1 MKTRD
6 NKPTPIRIGMVGGGE
21 GSFIGYVH
29 RLAMSLDGEYQLVA
43 GALSSNSDIAVQSG
57 LKLGLDR
64 ERIYQSFEEM
74 AQKEAQRKDGIEV
87 VSIVTPNHVHYE
99 PIKIFLEHGIHVI
112 CDKPLTSTL
121 KDAQNLAKIK
131 PKNNAKFMLTHNY
144 TAYSLVRKAR
154 EMVMQGELGK
164 IRMVK
169 VEYAQDWLS
178 RDISNKQA
186 DWRTDPKRAGLGGA
200 IGDIGTHAYN
210 LMRFVT
216 QLSAQELSADLQSF
230 VAGRKLDDNA
240 NIMMRLE
247 NGARANLW
255 ISQIAIGNE
264 NNLTLRVYG
273 DKGGL
278 EWAQERPNEL
288 LFSRFGKPKQII
300 TKAGA
305 NSEAHG
311 VFVRTPSGH
320 PEGYIE
326 AFATLYRD
334 FALTIRSN
342 KDNELLPSLNDGIEG
357 VEFIN
362 ACVVS
367 SQNNGKWVEF

>member
-1 MKTRD
+1 MKSKD
-6 NKPTPIRIGMVGGGE
+6 NKAPIRIGMVGGGE

-64 ERIYQSFEEM
+64 ERIYESFLEM
-74 AQKEAQRKDGIEV
+74 ARKEAQREDGIEV

-121 KDAQNLAKIK
+121 RDAQNLAKIK

-144 TAYSLVRKAR
+144 TAYSLIRKAR
-154 EMVMQGELGK
+154 EMIRQGELGK

-178 RDISNKQA
+178 HDISNKQA

-216 QLSAQELSADLQSF
+216 QLSTQELSADLQSF

-240 NIMMRLE
+240 NIMMRLKD
-247 NGARANLW
+247 GARANLW

-311 VFVRTPSGH
+311 AFARTPSGH

-334 FALTIRSN
+334 FASAIRSN

-367 SQNNGKWVEF
+367 AQNNGKWVKF